1 MSLTHHDVH
10 QLLRLLDAVPA
21 DELELE
27 TERFRVVLRR
37 ADDGEWVRET
47 DVTATPNVVASEA
60 APGHPPADD
69 AADAQSAAASPRA
82 AEAEPAAEPPPAAE
96 VEREGLVEVVAPL
109 LGTFYRAPKPGAPPF
124 VELGTPVEEDSAVGL
139 VETMKLFNSVAAG
152 VRGTVAEICV
162 DDGQFV
168 ERGAVLLRI
177 DPER

>member
-1 MSLTHHDVH
+1 MTVSLTSYDVQ

-21 DELELE
+21 DELEFE

-60 APGHPPADD
+60 APGHRPAGD
-69 AADAQSAAASPRA
+69 AADAQSAADA
-82 AEAEPAAEPPPAAE
+82 PPAAE
-96 VEREGLVEVVAPL
+96 VEREGLVDVVAPL
-109 LGTFYRAPKPGAPPF
+109 LGTFYRSPKPGAAPF

-162 DDGQFV
+162 DDAQFV
-168 ERGAVLLRI
+168 ERDTVLFRV

>member
-1 MSLTHHDVH
+1 MSLTSHDVH
-10 QLLRLLDAVPA
+10 QLLGLLDAVPA
-21 DELELE
+21 DELEFE

-47 DVTATPNVVASEA
+47 EVTATPNVIASEA
-60 APGHPPADD
+60 ASGHPTAGGAPDAQPAAAPPPPAD
-69 AADAQSAAASPRA
+69 AQPVAD
-82 AEAEPAAEPPPAAE
+82 PPPAAD

-168 ERGAVLLRI
+168 EQGAVLLRV

>member
-1 MSLTHHDVH
+1 MSLTSHDVH

-27 TERFRVVLRR
+27 TEGFRVVLRR

-47 DVTATPNVVASEA
+47 DVTAIPDVVASEA
-60 APGHPPADD
+60 APGHPAGE
-69 AADAQSAAASPRA
+69 AADARSGSEPP
-82 AEAEPAAEPPPAAE
+82 PAAKAERRAQPPPAAE
-96 VEREGLVEVVAPL
+96 VEREGLVDVVAPL
-109 LGTFYRAPKPGAPPF
+109 LGTFYRAPKPGAPAF

-162 DDGQFV
+162 DDAQFV
-168 ERGAVLLRI
+168 EQGAVLLRI

>member
-1 MSLTHHDVH
+1 MSLTSHDVH

-60 APGHPPADD
+60 GPGHPPANDT
-69 AADAQSAAASPRA
+69 ADAQPPPAA
-82 AEAEPAAEPPPAAE
+82 AAEPPADSPPAAE
-96 VEREGLVEVVAPL
+96 VEREGLVDVVAPL

-124 VELGTPVEEDSAVGL
+124 VELGTPVEEDNAVGL

-168 ERGAVLLRI
+168 ERGAVLLRV

>member
-1 MSLTHHDVH
+1 MSLTSHDVH

-21 DELELE
+21 DELEFE

-37 ADDGEWVRET
+37 ADDDEWVRET
-47 DVTATPNVVASEA
+47 DVTTTPDVVASEA
-60 APGHPPADD
+60 APGHPPAGD
-69 AADAQSAAASPRA
+69 AADAQSATERS
-82 AEAEPAAEPPPAAE
+82 AEAPPAVE
-96 VEREGLVEVVAPL
+96 VEREGLVDVVAPL
-109 LGTFYRAPKPGAPPF
+109 LGTFYRSPKPRAAPF

-152 VRGTVAEICV
+152 VSGTVAEICV

-168 ERGAVLLRI
+168 EQGAVLLRI

>member
-1 MSLTHHDVH
+1 MTVSLTSHDVQ

-21 DELELE
+21 DELEFE

-60 APGHPPADD
+60 APGPTAGG
-69 AADAQSAAASPRA
+69 AVDAQ
-82 AEAEPAAEPPPAAE
+82 PAAEPPPAAD
-96 VEREGLVEVVAPL
+96 VEREGLVDVVAPL
-109 LGTFYRAPKPGAPPF
+109 LGTFYRSPKPGAAPF

-162 DDGQFV
+162 DDAQFV
-168 ERGAVLLRI
+168 ERGTVLLRV